1 MSLLDERP
9 SPFARLPLWQMAA
22 GLFLVLWN
30 GMGLAFA
37 IFAQSGNIPQMT
49 PENDAYFAAQPL
61 WFILFA
67 DLAPLS
73 GVAGALAILLQHRSA
88 VWLMAAQLIIIVVAN
103 LYELAAGTSLLF
115 ADDAPLSETIFAY
128 ANLLAQYAF
137 ARWLYKNKRIY

>member
-1 MSLLDERP
+1 MSLPNERP
-9 SPFARLPLWQMAA
+9 KTFARLPVWQLVA
-22 GLFLVLWN
+22 GLLLVLWN

-37 IFAQSGNIPQMT
+37 IFAQTGSIPQMT
-49 PENDAYFAAQPL
+49 SEEDAYFAAQPL

-88 VWLMAAQLIIIVVAN
+88 VWLMAAQLIIILLAN

-115 ADDAPLSETIFAY
+115 ADDAPLNQTMLAY

>member
-9 SPFARLPLWQMAA
+9 KPSTRLPVWQMAA

-30 GMGLAFA
+30 AIGLAFS
-37 IFAQSGNIPQMT
+37 IFAQTGSIPQMA
-49 PENDAYFAAQPL
+49 PEDDAYFAAQPL

-88 VWLMAAQLIIIVVAN
+88 VWLMAAQVIIILLAN

-115 ADDAPLSETIFAY
+115 GDDAPLSETILAY

-137 ARWLYKNKRIY
+137 ARWLYRNGRIF